1 MRTVVSTLLLLIA
14 SAALAQI
21 GLPAVRVPSVPG
33 VTLPNVPAAGVL
45 DIDKSAAVLAGEV
58 DPRRLRELRALRVR
72 EQLRRHRDVLEADP
86 HGAPMVRGEVLAL
99 SPSAAALQA
108 AGAAGFSVLRES
120 VSAELGTHVVV
131 LHAARGTAHA
141 LARLQELDPAGV
153 YDFNHVYTDSG
164 AVGLAEPAAQPA
176 PAPGAVARAPGAQ
189 GVSAIRVGL
198 IDSGVD
204 VTHEVFS
211 GITVQQHGCAR
222 AVPAEHGT
230 AVASLMVGRA
240 SALHGAAPGSA
251 LYAVDVFC
259 GLPTGGAVDSV
270 AEAFAWLVREQVP
283 VINVSLVGPPNR
295 TLAGIVQNVLARG
308 HLVVAAVGNDG
319 PAAPPLYPAAWPGVV
334 GVTAVDARQQ
344 VLVEALRGAQVK
356 FAAPGADM
364 AAAGPH
370 QGYALVRGTSFAS
383 PIVAGLL
390 ALELPTPDDSA
401 AQQAVAALAARAV
414 DLGTAGLDPVYG
426 HGLVGADLRQQ
437 PALARL
443 GAH

>member
-14 SAALAQI
+14 SAAVAQI
-21 GLPAVRVPSVPG
+21 GLPAVRLPSVPG

-45 DIDKSAAVLAGEV
+45 DIDKSAAALAGEV
-58 DPRRLRELRALRVR
+58 DPRRLRELRALRIR

-120 VSAELGTHVVV
+120 VSAQLGTHVVV
-131 LHAARGTAHA
+131 LHAARGTARA
-141 LARLQELDPAGV
+141 LARLQAFDPAGV

-164 AVGLAEPAAQPA
+164 AVGVAEPAAQPA
-176 PAPGAVARAPGAQ
+176 PAPGAVAHAPGAQ
-189 GVSAIRVGL
+189 GVTAIRVGL

-390 ALELPTPDDSA
+390 ALELPTPDESA
-401 AQQAVAALAARAV
+401 AQQAVASLAARAV
-414 DLGTAGLDPVYG
+414 DLGTAGFDPVYG
-426 HGLVGADLRQQ
+426 YGLVGADLRRQ